1 LEDAMSRA
9 AGDFA
14 AATMVEQRQEGEM
27 SQTEAFLASMLPRLT
42 EADHALHNG
51 DAGPRK
57 TVWSHTDPVTLFGA
71 AQSASGWNE
80 LRQVFDW
87 LGSRFSNGTYE
98 YEVLAAGAS
107 GDLGYIVGIEHSSA
121 SIGGAE
127 PEAYELRVTTIC
139 RRENGEWKVVHRHAD
154 PNPDSDAARRG
165 VSQLRARD
173 LSR

>member
-1 LEDAMSRA
+1 MSP
-9 AGDFA
+9 DP
-14 AATMVEQRQEGEM
+14 GEM
-27 SQTEAFLASMLPRLT
+27 SQTEAFLASVLPRLT
-42 EADHALHNG
+42 EADNALHNG

-57 TVWSHTDPVTLFGA
+57 AVWSHNDPVTLFGA
-71 AQSASGWNE
+71 ARTGRGWDE

-139 RRENGEWKVVHRHAD
+139 RREDGEWKVVHRHGD
-154 PNPDSDAARRG
+154 PKPESDAARRG
-165 VSQLRARD
+165 VSQLDADGLNR
-173 LSR
+173 